1 MNNKEI
7 RIELEKLADEKYKKF
22 HSSLCPN
29 SSEIMGVK
37 VPDLRKLAKEIVKT
51 TDVEEYLKNASD
63 DTYEERLLQGMV
75 IGLWKTDIK
84 NSLKALEKFL
94 PKIDSWAICDIT
106 AAGLKFAKK
115 NQMIMWIFITTL
127 LTSEKEFIV
136 RFAIVMMLDHF
147 INDEY
152 IDRVLEKISITRR
165 EEYYIKMA
173 VAWAFQVAYI
183 KYPEKTMNVL
193 VNSRIDD
200 WTYNKA
206 LQKIIES
213 YRVDDKTKEE
223 IRKMKR

>member
-1 MNNKEI
+1 MNIKE
-7 RIELEKLADEKYKKF
+7 ELFKLQDKKYKEF
-22 HSSLCPN
+22 HGSLCPN
-29 SSEIMGVK
+29 SSEIIGVR

-51 TDVEEYLKNASD
+51 TDVEEYLKNASN

-84 NSLKALEKFL
+84 NSARALEKLL

-106 AAGLKFAKK
+106 AAGLKFTKK
-115 NQMIMWIFITTL
+115 NLMYMWIFITTC
-127 LTSEKEFIV
+127 LTSEKEFVV
-136 RFAIVMMLDHF
+136 RFAIVMMLDF
-147 INDEY
+147 YINDEF
-152 IDRVLEKISITRR
+152 IDRVLEKLSITRR

-173 VAWAFQVAYI
+173 VAWALQVAFI
-183 KYPEKTMNVL
+183 KYPEKTMDVL

-206 LQKIIES
+206 LQKITES
-213 YRVDDKTKEE
+213 YRVDDKTKEK